1 MKLFNVEVMKKI
13 KELENEKSRVLRFE
27 RENSGISYKEDEE
40 PERVEYDYAETRNR
54 INELDDEIRRLRF
67 LLAKANTNTK
77 LDGFDMTLAE
87 GLIYLA
93 QLQRSWETLS
103 EMASEKQKSRKIT
116 YNGVLEYTECTY
128 DVKEALRDA
137 KALETKISA
146 LQMAID
152 RANLTHK
159 IDV

>member
-1 MKLFNVEVMKKI
+1 MKLLNVEVMKKI
-13 KELENEKSRVLRFE
+13 KELENEKSRVFRFE
-27 RENSGISYKEDEE
+27 GENSSVSYKEGEE
-40 PERVEYDYAETRNR
+40 PEQTEYDYATTRNEL
-54 INELDDEIRRLRF
+54 NKLDDEIRRLRF
-67 LLAKANTNTK
+67 LLAKANTVTK

-93 QLQRSWETLS
+93 QLQRSLERLS
-103 EMASEKQKSRKIT
+103 DMAEEKQKTRRIT
-116 YNGVLEYTECTY
+116 YNGILEYTECVY

-137 KALETKISA
+137 KALEAKISA